1 MSGNTVYLITGAN
14 RGLGLAMTTLL
25 LARPHTTVIATSRKP
40 ADSLTALSTARS
52 SSSSTIH
59 PTSRLIPLLL
69 DEADDAISS
78 ATLPARLA
86 AATTA
91 AAAGGSS
98 SSGPPLRLDVVIANA
113 GSSAA
118 FRDVLGTD
126 PGADMVRDF
135 EVNAVGPAKLFRA
148 VWPLLERASAAGTA
162 EGQGEGEGHNK
173 QAGKEE
179 GKEVGGV
186 GKFVLV
192 SSSLG
197 SIGLLDQESLPGV
210 AYGMSK
216 AAANWWAKK
225 TELGQALADAVGF
238 KEPPMTLEQSAK
250 GMIQQIDNL
259 TPEKSG
265 QFLQYN
271 GDQLPW

>member
-14 RGLGLAMTTLL
+14 RGK
-25 LARPHTTVIATSRKP
+25 RRRKP

-148 VWPLLERASAAGTA
+148 VWPLLERASA
-162 EGQGEGEGHNK
+162 
-173 QAGKEE
+173 
-179 GKEVGGV
+179 VGGV

-225 TELGQALADAVGF
+225 VSVEFRGRLVVGVLHPGWVQTELGQALADAVGF